1 MMSRAVSHLGA
12 LRPESV
18 GLSAAPLAGSRV
30 ASLAQE
36 EDRDELI
43 GGDFQPAA

>member
-18 GLSAAPLAGSRV
+18 GLSAAPLAGSRWRRSRKKKI
-30 ASLAQE
+30 AMN
-36 EDRDELI
+36 
-43 GGDFQPAA
+43 